1 MRRLLL
7 VLLLCV
13 PVLGAD
19 TKAPDAWSA
28 ELALEH
34 AMASTQHDATTV
46 VFHRDFLGVDTDGST
61 YAADTYFAARGGE
74 REFARVEMLSYPGAA
89 VIVGILQQRGTPQ
102 RFSHIWMEGSGEWR
116 LLAAQASALG
126 DEPNAPNGPG
136 HPPGGDQTTFITGL
150 AGLSDAEIA
159 VVDAFRGVQ
168 RAEHAPDATAF
179 AALTEDQF
187 WVIGPDGRWAG
198 KELRVTQVGHQTQAT
213 PFPTVHD
220 VQVRIYGDL
229 AVMRGIQEPVIPAV
243 WRFTRLWVRRSG
255 VWRQALNHQTATD
268 PVRK

>member
-1 MRRLLL
+1 
-7 VLLLCV
+7 
-13 PVLGAD
+13 
-19 TKAPDAWSA
+19 
-28 ELALEH
+28 
-34 AMASTQHDATTV
+34 
-46 VFHRDFLGVDTDGST
+46 
-61 YAADTYFAARGGE
+61 
-74 REFARVEMLSYPGAA
+74 MLSYPGAA